1 MSIEDDHDDYHHPG
15 DQNGTPEHVGH
26 VHLPCISD
34 NGFSGFFGL
43 AQPRRSFRTRQ
54 PSDCE
59 EEKNCYQLRAHGYE
73 WHYTRL
79 DTNLDQI

>member
-1 MSIEDDHDDYHHPG
+1 MAGFVIFQFHGLEMSIEDDHDDYHHPG

-43 AQPRRSFRTRQ
+43 VEK
-54 PSDCE
+54 PSLEGLSEPDSHQTVR
-59 EEKNCYQLRAHGYE
+59 KKK
-73 WHYTRL
+73 TV
-79 DTNLDQI
+79 IS